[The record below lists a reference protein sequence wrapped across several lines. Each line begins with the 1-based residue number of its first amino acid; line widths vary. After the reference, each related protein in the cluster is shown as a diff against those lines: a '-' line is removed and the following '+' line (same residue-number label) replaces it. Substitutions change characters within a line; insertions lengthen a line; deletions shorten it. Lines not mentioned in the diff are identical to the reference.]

1 MLFPV
6 TTQETT
12 SRSDDD
18 AAVERPDAAG
28 AESERRKW
36 FRYTLPGL
44 SVALL
49 FACLSFTPSLLPR
62 SGIIQGA
69 VAGITAA
76 IGYGLGV
83 AGAWVWR
90 MFADRGARPPSRRT
104 WLIFAIVAAVALV
117 LSFLAGLRW
126 QSEIRGLMGQD
137 PPGIVAYLLLPVIA
151 ALLFVGLVALGRL
164 LRKAYLGLSRLLIR
178 VTSERAARVVGFT
191 AVAIATWLVVS
202 GVLIDG
208 LMNAA
213 DRAFAANDLITFEG
227 VEEPTSDLRSGGP
240 ASVIAWDDLGREG
253 RKFVAT
259 GPTIEQISDFTDGS
273 AQEPIRVFSGLAAAD
288 DTEGRAQLALED
300 LRSMGG
306 FDRDYLLIATTTG
319 SGWINP
325 SAVDAFEYMIGG
337 NSATVGMQYSH
348 LPSWISYLVDQEQ
361 ARDAGRTLFDVVYG
375 EWSDLPPDDRPTLI
389 VFGESLGS
397 FGGETAFSGEYDI
410 ANRTSAA
417 LFVGPP
423 NFNTLYGSFVADRDP
438 GTHEVDPVY
447 KDGRIVRFTNVP
459 EDPAPPDGEPWQEES
474 RTIYLVHPSDPI
486 VWWSPNLLL
495 TRPDWLEEDRGRDVL
510 DEMVWIPFVTFWQI
524 TADLP
529 MATGVPPGHG
539 HDYGGQHVYGWADIL
554 QLEGWTD
561 ADSERLSE
569 ITRGE

>member
-1 MLFPV
+1 M
-6 TTQETT
+6 TTQEAA

-18 AAVERPDAAG
+18 ATADVDADD
-28 AESERRKW
+28 AEPEGRKW

-44 SVALL
+44 SVALM

-90 MFADRGARPPSRRT
+90 MFADRDQARTPSRRS

-126 QSEIRGLMGQD
+126 QAEIRELMDQD
-137 PPGIVAYLLLPVIA
+137 PPGLVAYLLLPVIA
-151 ALLFVGLVALGRL
+151 ALLFAGLVALGRL
-164 LRKAYLGLSRLLIR
+164 LRKAYKWLSRLLIR
-178 VTSERAARVVGFT
+178 LTSERAARVVGFVT
-191 AVAIATWLVVS
+191 VAVATWLVVS
-202 GVLIDG
+202 GVLLDG
-208 LMNAA
+208 LMDAA
-213 DRAFAANDLITFEG
+213 DQAFAANDLITFEG

-240 ASVIAWDDLGREG
+240 ASAIAWDDLGREG

-259 GPTIEQISDFTDGS
+259 GPTIEQISDFTGES
-273 AQEPIRVFSGLAAAD
+273 AEEPIRVFSGLAAAD
-288 DTEGRAQLALED
+288 DVEGRAELALED

-306 FDRDYLLIATTTG
+306 FERDYLLVATTTG

-325 SAVDAFEYMIGG
+325 SAVDSLEYMTGG

-361 ARDAGRTLFDVVYG
+361 AKAAGRALFDVVYG
-375 EWSDLPPDDRPTLI
+375 EWSDLPPDDRPELI

-410 ANRTSAA
+410 SNRTRAA
-417 LFVGPP
+417 LFIGPP

-438 GTHEVDPVY
+438 GTPEVEPVY

-459 EDPAPPDGEPWQEES
+459 EDPAPPEGEPWQEES

-510 DEMVWIPFVTFWQI
+510 DEMVWIPFVTFWQV

-539 HDYGGQHVYGWADIL
+539 HDYGGQHVYGWADVL

-561 ADSERLSE
+561 EDTERLSE